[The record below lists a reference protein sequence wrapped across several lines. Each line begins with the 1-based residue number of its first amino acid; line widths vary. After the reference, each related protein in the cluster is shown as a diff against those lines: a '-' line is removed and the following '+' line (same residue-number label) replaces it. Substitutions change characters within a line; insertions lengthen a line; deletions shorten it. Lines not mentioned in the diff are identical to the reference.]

1 LARTDQ
7 YSSTSCIF
15 YAGFPSQIQ
24 GAKNTMAPK
33 TGLNIALGTK
43 TKTDLRINRFRNCFL
58 RAQAVTAFVDARA
71 QQPHVARGAPSDTD
85 SRLLRDYFD
94 GQEQRR
100 LHPWREA
107 QQRHMAERDSILS
120 AGRDQLLAVFADMAK
135 QQLLSPEDAWF
146 LHVLFS
152 GDQSTRLY
160 AAGLIL
166 RHPTPQARFERFNLA
181 GFADQGF
188 LTANGDAVLRLQV
201 PLLPPE
207 AAFAAINTRLTSEA
221 RAVSGGGETAPV
233 GAKAFRAAPLSAGD

>member
-1 LARTDQ
+1 MSQ
-7 YSSTSCIF
+7 PSS
-15 YAGFPSQIQ
+15 
-24 GAKNTMAPK
+24 APVSSPPAAPVPEDV
-33 TGLNIALGTK
+33 T
-43 TKTDLRINRFRNCFL
+43 RL
-58 RAQAVTAFVDARA
+58 RALLAEIDDMQTRGLLTEDLAETARSQAVTAFVDARA
-71 QQPHVARGAPSDTD
+71 RPAPVPAADNGA
-85 SRLLRDYFD
+85 LRDYFD

-166 RHPTPQARFERFNLA
+166 RHPP
-181 GFADQGF
+181 G
-188 LTANGDAVLRLQV
+188 
-201 PLLPPE
+201 PL
-207 AAFAAINTRLTSEA
+207 
-221 RAVSGGGETAPV
+221 RAVQPGGFRRSGLPDSEWGRSLAVAGPAV
-233 GAKAFRAAPLSAGD
+233 SSAACFRSD